1 MNQVNKK
8 SQYRV
13 LIADDVLETRR
24 NTRLMLADNPMV
36 DIVAIAHNGRE
47 AVELAKR
54 HQPDIALMDIN
65 MPEMN
70 GFEAFQEMYKIFPTM
85 ACIIISAEDD
95 NQSFRSAMNV
105 GAREYLVKPFTVYQL
120 NNAVKRVGDIVKAE
134 REKADVSERLRKQR
148 ASYLL
153 QLANEYARSRR
164 TDDEALEVFEQLA
177 ADPHCELR
185 WLRTLAMLY
194 VIRQEWLKLQVL
206 SGRLARQFAAQSPPQ

>member
-1 MNQVNKK
+1 MNQAKK
-8 SQYRV
+8 SPYRV

-47 AVELAKR
+47 AVELAKK
-54 HQPDIALMDIN
+54 HQPDIALLDIN

-70 GFEAFQEMYKIFPTM
+70 GFEAFQAMYKIFPTM
-85 ACIIISAEDD
+85 ACVIISAEDD

-134 REKADVSERLRKQR
+134 REKAEVAGRLKEQR
-148 ASYLL
+148 SSYLL
-153 QLANEYARSRR
+153 QLATEYSKTRR
-164 TDDEALEVFEQLA
+164 TDDEAIEVFEQLA
-177 ADPHCELR
+177 ANPKCEMR

-194 VIRQEWLKLQVL
+194 IIRQEWMKLQVL
-206 SGRLARQFAAQSPPQ
+206 AGRLARQFG

>member
-1 MNQVNKK
+1 MSPSNKR
-8 SQYRV
+8 SPYRV

-47 AVELAKR
+47 AVELAKK
-54 HQPDIALMDIN
+54 HQPDIALLDIN

-85 ACIIISAEDD
+85 ACVIISAEDD

-120 NNAVKRVGDIVKAE
+120 NNAVKRVGDIVKTE
-134 REKADVSERLRKQR
+134 RDKADVANRLKEQR
-148 ASYLL
+148 SSYLL
-153 QLANEYARSRR
+153 QLAAEYSKTRR
-164 TDDEALEVFEQLA
+164 TDDEAVEVFEQLA
-177 ADPHCELR
+177 ANPKCEVR

-194 VIRQEWLKLQVL
+194 IIRQEWMKLEVL
-206 SGRLARQFAAQSPPQ
+206 AGRLARQFG

>member
-1 MNQVNKK
+1 MDQAQKRSPYK
-8 SQYRV
+8 V

-47 AVELAKR
+47 AVELAKK

-70 GFEAFQEMYKIFPTM
+70 GFEAFQEMYKIFPSM
-85 ACIIISAEDD
+85 ACVIISAEDD

-134 REKADVSERLRKQR
+134 REKAEVAERLQAQR

-153 QLANEYARSRR
+153 QLANEYSKSRR
-164 TDDEALEVFEQLA
+164 TDDEAVEVFEQLA
-177 ADPHCELR
+177 ANPRCELR

-194 VIRQEWLKLQVL
+194 IIRQEWKKLQVL
-206 SGRLARQFAAQSPPQ
+206 SGRLARQFG

>member
-1 MNQVNKK
+1 MNQAKK
-8 SQYRV
+8 RTPYRV

-47 AVELAKR
+47 AVELAKK

-70 GFEAFQEMYKIFPTM
+70 GFEAFQEMYKIFPSM
-85 ACIIISAEDD
+85 ACVIISAEDD

-120 NNAVKRVGDIVKAE
+120 NNAVKRVGDIVLAE
-134 REKADVSERLRKQR
+134 REKAEVADRLQAQR
-148 ASYLL
+148 ASYLM
-153 QLANEYARSRR
+153 QLAHEYSRSRR
-164 TDDEALEVFEQLA
+164 TDDEAVEVFEQLA
-177 ADPHCELR
+177 ANPRCELR

-194 VIRQEWLKLQVL
+194 IIRQEWKKLQVL
-206 SGRLARQFAAQSPPQ
+206 SGRLARQFG

>member
-1 MNQVNKK
+1 MNQAKK
-8 SQYRV
+8 SPYRV

-36 DIVAIAHNGRE
+36 DIVAIAHIGRE
-47 AVELAKR
+47 AVELAKK
-54 HQPDIALMDIN
+54 HQPDIALLDIN

-70 GFEAFQEMYKIFPTM
+70 GFEAFQAMYKIFPTM
-85 ACIIISAEDD
+85 ACVIISAEDD

-120 NNAVKRVGDIVKAE
+120 NNAVKRVGDIVKAD
-134 REKADVSERLRKQR
+134 REKAEVSSRLKEQR
-148 ASYLL
+148 STYLL
-153 QLANEYARSRR
+153 QLATEYSKTRR

-177 ADPHCELR
+177 ANPKCEVR

-194 VIRQEWLKLQVL
+194 IIRQDWMKLQVL
-206 SGRLARQFAAQSPPQ
+206 AGRLARQFG

>member
-1 MNQVNKK
+1 MNEPRKR
-8 SQYRV
+8 SPYRV

-65 MPEMN
+65 MPELN
-70 GFEAFQEMYKIFPTM
+70 GFEAFEEMHRIFPSM
-85 ACIIISAEDD
+85 ACVIISAEDD
-95 NQSFRSAMNV
+95 NQSFKSAMNI

-120 NNAVKRVGDIVKAE
+120 NNAIKRVGDIVKAE
-134 REKADVSERLRKQR
+134 RDKTEVAEHLRQQR
-148 ASYLL
+148 AAYLL
-153 QLANEYARSRR
+153 QLAVEYSKTRR
-164 TDDEALEVFEQLA
+164 TDDEAVDVFEQLA
-177 ADPHCELR
+177 ANPNCDLR

-206 SGRLARQFAAQSPPQ
+206 AGRLARQFG

>member
-1 MNQVNKK
+1 MMDQPQKRTP
-8 SQYRV
+8 YRV

-47 AVELAKR
+47 AVELAKK

-70 GFEAFQEMYKIFPTM
+70 GFEAFQAMYDIFPSM
-85 ACIIISAEDD
+85 ACVIISAEDD

-120 NNAVKRVGDIVKAE
+120 NNAIKRVGDIVKSE
-134 REKADVSERLRKQR
+134 REKAEVAQRLRQQR

-153 QLANEYARSRR
+153 QLAQEYSKSRR
-164 TDDEALEVFEQLA
+164 TDDEAVEVFEQLA
-177 ADPHCELR
+177 VNPKCELR

-194 VIRQEWLKLQVL
+194 IIRQEWKKLQVL
-206 SGRLARQFAAQSPPQ
+206 AGRLARQFG

>member
-1 MNQVNKK
+1 MNPVNKK
-8 SQYRV
+8 SPYRV

-47 AVELAKR
+47 AVELAKK
-54 HQPDIALMDIN
+54 HQPDIALLDIN

-70 GFEAFQEMYKIFPTM
+70 GFEAFQAMHEIFPTM
-85 ACIIISAEDD
+85 ACVIISAEDD

-120 NNAVKRVGDIVKAE
+120 NNAVKRVGDIVKME
-134 REKADVSERLRKQR
+134 REQADVAARLSKQR

-153 QLANEYARSRR
+153 QLAHEYSKTRR

-177 ADPHCELR
+177 ANPQCELR

-194 VIRQEWLKLQVL
+194 IIRQDWLKLQVL
-206 SGRLARQFAAQSPPQ
+206 SGRLARQFG

>member
-1 MNQVNKK
+1 MNQAKR
-8 SQYRV
+8 SPYRV

-47 AVELAKR
+47 AVELAKK
-54 HQPDIALMDIN
+54 HQPDIALLDIN

-85 ACIIISAEDD
+85 ACVIISAEDD

-134 REKADVSERLRKQR
+134 REKADVANRLKEQR

-153 QLANEYARSRR
+153 QLATEYSKTRR
-164 TDDEALEVFEQLA
+164 TDDEAVEVFEQLA
-177 ADPHCELR
+177 ANPNCEVR

-194 VIRQEWLKLQVL
+194 IIRQEWMKLQVL
-206 SGRLARQFAAQSPPQ
+206 AGRLARQFS

>member
-1 MNQVNKK
+1 MNQANKR
-8 SQYRV
+8 SSYRV

-47 AVELAKR
+47 AVELAKK
-54 HQPDIALMDIN
+54 HQPDIALLDIN

-85 ACIIISAEDD
+85 ACVIISAEDD

-134 REKADVSERLRKQR
+134 RDKAEVAGRLKDQR
-148 ASYLL
+148 SSYLL
-153 QLANEYARSRR
+153 QLATEYSKTRR

-177 ADPHCELR
+177 ANPKCEVR

-194 VIRQEWLKLQVL
+194 IIRQDWLKLQVL
-206 SGRLARQFAAQSPPQ
+206 AGRLARQFG

>member
-1 MNQVNKK
+1 MNQAKK
-8 SQYRV
+8 SPYRV

-47 AVELAKR
+47 AVELAKK
-54 HQPDIALMDIN
+54 HQPDIALLDIN

-70 GFEAFQEMYKIFPTM
+70 GFEAFQAMYKIFPTM
-85 ACIIISAEDD
+85 ACVIISAEDD

-134 REKADVSERLRKQR
+134 REKAEVAGRLKEQR
-148 ASYLL
+148 SSYLL
-153 QLANEYARSRR
+153 QLATEYSKTRR
-164 TDDEALEVFEQLA
+164 TDDEAVEVFEQLA
-177 ADPHCELR
+177 ANPKCEVR

-194 VIRQEWLKLQVL
+194 IIRQDWMKLQVL
-206 SGRLARQFAAQSPPQ
+206 AGRLARQFG

>member
-1 MNQVNKK
+1 MNQAKK
-8 SQYRV
+8 SPYRV

-47 AVELAKR
+47 AVELAKK
-54 HQPDIALMDIN
+54 HQPDIALLDIN

-70 GFEAFQEMYKIFPTM
+70 GFEAFQAMYKIFPTM
-85 ACIIISAEDD
+85 ACVIISAEDD
-95 NQSFRSAMNV
+95 NQSFRTAMNV

-134 REKADVSERLRKQR
+134 RDKAEVAGRLKEQR
-148 ASYLL
+148 SSYLL
-153 QLANEYARSRR
+153 QLATEYSKTRR
-164 TDDEALEVFEQLA
+164 TDDEAVEVFEQLA
-177 ADPHCELR
+177 ANPKCEVR

-194 VIRQEWLKLQVL
+194 IIRQDWMKLQVL
-206 SGRLARQFAAQSPPQ
+206 AGRLARQFG

>member
-1 MNQVNKK
+1 MNPANKK
-8 SQYRV
+8 TPYRV

-47 AVELAKR
+47 AVDLAKK
-54 HQPDIALMDIN
+54 HQPDIALLDIN

-70 GFEAFQEMYKIFPTM
+70 GFEAFQAMHEIFPTM
-85 ACIIISAEDD
+85 ACVIISAEDD
-95 NQSFRSAMNV
+95 NQSFRSAMNI

-120 NNAVKRVGDIVKAE
+120 NNAVKRVGDIVKMD
-134 REKADVSERLRKQR
+134 REQADVADRLRKQR
-148 ASYLL
+148 VSFLL
-153 QLANEYARSRR
+153 QLAHEYSKSRR

-177 ADPHCELR
+177 ANPKCELR

-194 VIRQEWLKLQVL
+194 IIRQDWLKLQVL
-206 SGRLARQFAAQSPPQ
+206 SGRLARQFG

>member
-1 MNQVNKK
+1 MQQPNRKQ
-8 SQYRV
+8 SPYRV

-36 DIVAIAHNGRE
+36 DIVAIAHNGKE
-47 AVELAKR
+47 AIDLAKK
-54 HQPDIALMDIN
+54 HQPDIALLDIN

-70 GFEAFQEMYKIFPTM
+70 GFEAFQEMHRIFPTM
-85 ACIIISAEDD
+85 ACIIISAEED

-120 NNAVKRVGDIVKAE
+120 NNAVKRVGDIVKEERKKAE
-134 REKADVSERLRKQR
+134 VAARLRKQR
-148 ASYLL
+148 ESYLT
-153 QLANEYARSRR
+153 QLAYEYSKSRR

-177 ADPHCELR
+177 ANPACELR

-194 VIRQEWLKLQVL
+194 IIRQEWLKLQVL
-206 SGRLARQFAAQSPPQ
+206 AGRLARQAKASK

>member
-1 MNQVNKK
+1 MNQANKK
-8 SQYRV
+8 SPYRV

-47 AVELAKR
+47 AVELAKK
-54 HQPDIALMDIN
+54 HQPDIALLDIN

-70 GFEAFQEMYKIFPTM
+70 GFEAFQEMHKIFPTM
-85 ACIIISAEDD
+85 ACVIISAEDD

-134 REKADVSERLRKQR
+134 RQKAEVAARLRQQR
-148 ASYLL
+148 ESYLL
-153 QLANEYARSRR
+153 QLAGEYSRTRR

-177 ADPHCELR
+177 ANPKCEVR

-194 VIRQEWLKLQVL
+194 IIRQEWKKLQVL
-206 SGRLARQFAAQSPPQ
+206 AGRLDRQFG

>member
-1 MNQVNKK
+1 MEQVKK
-8 SQYRV
+8 RSPYRV
-13 LIADDVLETRR
+13 IIADDVLETRR

-36 DIVAIAHNGRE
+36 DIVAIAQNGRE
-47 AVELAKR
+47 AVDLAKK

-70 GFEAFQEMYKIFPTM
+70 GFEAYQAMHDIFPTM
-85 ACIIISAEDD
+85 ACVIISAEDD

-120 NNAVKRVGDIVKAE
+120 NNAVKRVGDIVKKE
-134 REKADVSERLRKQR
+134 REQSDVAERLRKQR

-153 QLANEYARSRR
+153 QLAQEYTKSRR

-177 ADPHCELR
+177 ANPHCELR

-194 VIRQEWLKLQVL
+194 IIRQDWPRLQVL
-206 SGRLARQFAAQSPPQ
+206 SGRLARQFG

>member
-1 MNQVNKK
+1 MNQAKK
-8 SQYRV
+8 SPYRV

-47 AVELAKR
+47 AVELAKK
-54 HQPDIALMDIN
+54 HQPDIALLDIN

-70 GFEAFQEMYKIFPTM
+70 GFEAFQAMYKIFPTM
-85 ACIIISAEDD
+85 ACVIISAEDD

-134 REKADVSERLRKQR
+134 REKAEVAGRLKEQR
-148 ASYLL
+148 SSYLL
-153 QLANEYARSRR
+153 QLATEYSKSRR
-164 TDDEALEVFEQLA
+164 TDDEAVEVFEQLA
-177 ADPHCELR
+177 ANPKCEVR

-194 VIRQEWLKLQVL
+194 IIRQEWMKLQVL
-206 SGRLARQFAAQSPPQ
+206 AGRLARQFG

>member
-1 MNQVNKK
+1 MAQEKK
-8 SQYRV
+8 RSPYRV

-36 DIVAIAHNGRE
+36 DIVAIAHNGKE
-47 AVELAKR
+47 AVELAKK
-54 HQPDIALMDIN
+54 HQPDIALLDIN

-70 GFEAFQEMYKIFPTM
+70 GFEAYQEMVKIFPTM
-85 ACIIISAEDD
+85 ACVIISAEDD

-134 REKADVSERLRKQR
+134 REKADVAERLRKQR
-148 ASYLL
+148 AAYLV
-153 QLANEYARSRR
+153 QLATEYARSRR
-164 TDDEALEVFEQLA
+164 TDEEAVQVFEQLA
-177 ADPHCELR
+177 VNPKCDLR

-194 VIRQEWLKLQVL
+194 VIRQEWKKLQVL
-206 SGRLARQFAAQSPPQ
+206 AGRLARQFG

>member
-1 MNQVNKK
+1 MSQAQKK
-8 SQYRV
+8 SPYRV

-47 AVELAKR
+47 AVELAMK
-54 HQPDIALMDIN
+54 HQPDIALLDIN

-70 GFEAFQEMYKIFPTM
+70 GFEAFQEMHKIFPTM
-85 ACIIISAEDD
+85 ACVIISAEDD

-120 NNAVKRVGDIVKAE
+120 NNAVKRVGDIVKTE
-134 REKADVSERLRKQR
+134 REKADVAERLRKQR
-148 ASYLL
+148 ASYLI
-153 QLANEYARSRR
+153 QLAGEYARTRR

-177 ADPHCELR
+177 ANPNCEVR

-194 VIRQEWLKLQVL
+194 IIRQDWLKLQVL
-206 SGRLARQFAAQSPPQ
+206 AGRLARQFG

>member
-1 MNQVNKK
+1 MNQAKK
-8 SQYRV
+8 SPYRV

-47 AVELAKR
+47 AVELAKK
-54 HQPDIALMDIN
+54 HQPDIALLDIN

-85 ACIIISAEDD
+85 ACVIISAEDD

-120 NNAVKRVGDIVKAE
+120 NNAVKRVGDIVK
-134 REKADVSERLRKQR
+134 SERDKAEVAGRLKEQR
-148 ASYLL
+148 SSYLL
-153 QLANEYARSRR
+153 QLATEYSKTRR
-164 TDDEALEVFEQLA
+164 TDDEAIEVFEQLA
-177 ADPHCELR
+177 ANPKCEVR

-194 VIRQEWLKLQVL
+194 IIRQEWKKLEVL
-206 SGRLARQFAAQSPPQ
+206 AGRLARQFG

>member
-1 MNQVNKK
+1 MNQAKK
-8 SQYRV
+8 SLYRV

-47 AVELAKR
+47 AVELAKK
-54 HQPDIALMDIN
+54 HQPDIALLDIN

-85 ACIIISAEDD
+85 ACVIISAEDD

-134 REKADVSERLRKQR
+134 REKAEVADRLRKQR
-148 ASYLL
+148 SLYLL
-153 QLANEYARSRR
+153 QLATEYSKSRR
-164 TDDEALEVFEQLA
+164 TDDEAVEVFEQLA
-177 ADPHCELR
+177 ANPKCEVR

-194 VIRQEWLKLQVL
+194 IIRQDWMKLQVL
-206 SGRLARQFAAQSPPQ
+206 AGRLARQFG

>member
-1 MNQVNKK
+1 MTQAKR
-8 SQYRV
+8 SPYRV

-47 AVELAKR
+47 AVELAKK
-54 HQPDIALMDIN
+54 HQPDIALLDIN

-85 ACIIISAEDD
+85 ACVIISAEDD

-134 REKADVSERLRKQR
+134 REKADVANRLKEQR
-148 ASYLL
+148 SSYLL
-153 QLANEYARSRR
+153 QLATEYSKTRR
-164 TDDEALEVFEQLA
+164 TDDEAVEVFEQLA
-177 ADPHCELR
+177 ANPKCDVR

-194 VIRQEWLKLQVL
+194 IIRQDWMKLQVL
-206 SGRLARQFAAQSPPQ
+206 AGRLARQFG

>member
-1 MNQVNKK
+1 MDQAKK
-8 SQYRV
+8 RTPYRV

-47 AVELAKR
+47 AVELAKK

-70 GFEAFQEMYKIFPTM
+70 GFEAFKAMYEIFPSM
-85 ACIIISAEDD
+85 ACVIISAEDD

-134 REKADVSERLRKQR
+134 RDKAEVSDRLRDQR
-148 ASYLL
+148 ASYLV
-153 QLANEYARSRR
+153 QLAHEYSKSRR
-164 TDDEALEVFEQLA
+164 TDEEAVEVFEQLA
-177 ADPHCELR
+177 ANPRCELR

-194 VIRQEWLKLQVL
+194 IIRQEWKKLQVL
-206 SGRLARQFAAQSPPQ
+206 SGRLARQFG

>member
-1 MNQVNKK
+1 MNQAIKK
-8 SQYRV
+8 SPYRV

-47 AVELAKR
+47 AVELAKK
-54 HQPDIALMDIN
+54 HQPDIALLDIN

-70 GFEAFQEMYKIFPTM
+70 GFEAFQEMHKIFPSM
-85 ACIIISAEDD
+85 ACVIISAEDD

-120 NNAVKRVGDIVKAE
+120 NNAVKRVGDIVKKD
-134 REKADVSERLRKQR
+134 REQADVALQLKQQR

-153 QLANEYARSRR
+153 QLAQEFSKTRR

-177 ADPHCELR
+177 ANPQCEIR

-194 VIRQEWLKLQVL
+194 IIRQEWLKLQVL
-206 SGRLARQFAAQSPPQ
+206 AGRLARQFG

>member
-1 MNQVNKK
+1 MDQPKK
-8 SQYRV
+8 RTPYRV

-47 AVELAKR
+47 AVELAKK

-70 GFEAFQEMYKIFPTM
+70 GFEAFQAMYDIFPSM
-85 ACIIISAEDD
+85 ACVIISAEDD

-120 NNAVKRVGDIVKAE
+120 NNAIKRVGDIVKSE
-134 REKADVSERLRKQR
+134 REKAEVAERLRQQR

-153 QLANEYARSRR
+153 QLAQEYSKSRR
-164 TDDEALEVFEQLA
+164 TDDEAVEVFEQLA
-177 ADPHCELR
+177 ANPKCELR

-194 VIRQEWLKLQVL
+194 IIRQEWKKLQVL
-206 SGRLARQFAAQSPPQ
+206 SGRLARQFG